1 MSRKPCSLTDR
12 KSYWASF
19 NHMIKHFGSVDAAE
33 SAIASGR
40 AVYGKPT
47 VPKGYILGTDIKGM
61 YVLHKE

>member
-1 MSRKPCSLTDR
+1 
-12 KSYWASF
+12 
-19 NHMIKHFGSVDAAE
+19 MIKHFGSVEEAE
-33 SAIASGR
+33 AAIASGK

>member
-1 MSRKPCSLTDR
+1 
-12 KSYWASF
+12 
-19 NHMIKHFGSVDAAE
+19 MIKHFGGIEEAE
-33 SAIASGR
+33 AAIASGK